1 MNPSE
6 KMPEE
11 ILRRIYGVHFSS
23 QSEEALQKRLRTQQ
37 LVQQLNLSFPE
48 EYEKREKIFQ
58 NLFGHFGKDAHLE
71 PPFHCDCGE
80 NIFIGDKTFLN
91 FNVTILDSAE
101 VRIGNN
107 CWIAPN
113 VQIYAATHPTDYLE
127 RRKICLAKPITIGN
141 DVWIGGGSI
150 IMKKRILAL
159 MMTGVM
165 LVGCPVMALAE
176 EAAEETEVMEEGS
189 EEIAS
194 LDYTMID
201 ETVYEGTWI
210 SAFDVFDLYLPS
222 NWDVLVN
229 ADLNEEAPENCIYFQ
244 AANEEQTQSV
254 AISYSPSELSTLDEL
269 ASYYTDQGFEEVG
282 YMYINEIPVVTY
294 SAASEGIQTMGIVT
308 LGDQGGVYNVTLGA
322 PEDDSD
328 FAPIAQNIVCS
339 FSATASEEETET
351 ETE

>member
-1 MNPSE
+1 
-6 KMPEE
+6 
-11 ILRRIYGVHFSS
+11 
-23 QSEEALQKRLRTQQ
+23 
-37 LVQQLNLSFPE
+37 
-48 EYEKREKIFQ
+48 
-58 NLFGHFGKDAHLE
+58 
-71 PPFHCDCGE
+71 
-80 NIFIGDKTFLN
+80 
-91 FNVTILDSAE
+91 
-101 VRIGNN
+101 
-107 CWIAPN
+107 
-113 VQIYAATHPTDYLE
+113 
-127 RRKICLAKPITIGN
+127 
-141 DVWIGGGSI
+141 
-150 IMKKRILAL
+150 MKKRILAL

-189 EEIAS
+189 EEIES
-194 LDYTMID
+194 LDSTMID

-229 ADLNEEAPENCIYFQ
+229 ADLNEEAPEDCIYFQ

-339 FSATASEEETET
+339 FSATAHEEETET

>member
-11 ILRRIYGVHFSS
+11 ILRRIYGVHFSA

-150 IMKKRILAL
+150 ILP
-159 MMTGVM
+159 GVQIGDGAVIGAGSVVTHDIPAFCIAFGNPCKVHRY
-165 LVGCPVMALAE
+165 LK
-176 EAAEETEVMEEGS
+176 S
-189 EEIAS
+189 EEDRTKDAES
-194 LDYTMID
+194 L
-201 ETVYEGTWI
+201 
-210 SAFDVFDLYLPS
+210 SS
-222 NWDVLVN
+222 
-229 ADLNEEAPENCIYFQ
+229 
-244 AANEEQTQSV
+244 
-254 AISYSPSELSTLDEL
+254 
-269 ASYYTDQGFEEVG
+269 
-282 YMYINEIPVVTY
+282 
-294 SAASEGIQTMGIVT
+294 
-308 LGDQGGVYNVTLGA
+308 
-322 PEDDSD
+322 
-328 FAPIAQNIVCS
+328 
-339 FSATASEEETET
+339 
-351 ETE
+351 